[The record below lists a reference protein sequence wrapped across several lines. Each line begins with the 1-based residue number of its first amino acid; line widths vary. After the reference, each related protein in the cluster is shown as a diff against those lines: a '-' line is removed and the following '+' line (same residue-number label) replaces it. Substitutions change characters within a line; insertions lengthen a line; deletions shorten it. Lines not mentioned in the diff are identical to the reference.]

1 MRYTFEMA
9 PKRSFG
15 LGKLLVWT
23 GVAAGAYY
31 AYQYLT
37 DKDSYTEFTPSS
49 ASEAEPPVQD
59 DGLTERILRAAKR
72 IRDDVKQEFNA

>member
-1 MRYTFEMA
+1 MRRYTFEMV

-15 LGKLLVWT
+15 LGKLLAAA

-37 DKDSYTEFTPSS
+37 EHDSYEKFDAAQPVSQEDNTPDED
-49 ASEAEPPVQD
+49 AD
-59 DGLTERILRAAKR
+59 LTQRILRAAKR
-72 IRDDVKQEFNA
+72 VVDR